1 MANIPTRA
9 LGRDGPQVQAVGLGL
24 MSIGGAY
31 GSAGSL
37 DDKVAILDHA
47 YSTGQWFWDTADLYA
62 DSEDVVGEWV
72 KRTGKRN
79 DIFLATKFG
88 CIMEAS
94 GALSGIRSDPE
105 YVKEACKKSL
115 QRLGVDTIDLY
126 YCHRVDEITPIE
138 KTVEAMVEL
147 KNEGKIRYI
156 GLSEVSAATLRRAHA
171 VHPITA
177 LQIEYSPFAIDIESP
192 QTDLLKTCRELG
204 IAVVA
209 YSPIGRGLLTGDYQ
223 KFEDFAENDWRR
235 ILPKYQPE
243 HFPKIL
249 ELVEGVKK
257 VAQAHGATPSQVS
270 IAWLLAQ
277 GSDIIPIPG
286 TRSHQRIDENTNSA
300 LLKLSDE
307 ELKSIRELVER
318 TQVEGDRYAAVMN
331 INVVADTPPL

>member
-1 MANIPTRA
+1 MANIPTRT
-9 LGRDGPQVQAVGLGL
+9 LGRDGPQVPAVGLGL
-24 MSIGGAY
+24 MSIGGVY

-37 DDKVAILDHA
+37 EDKLAILDHA
-47 YSTGQWFWDTADLYA
+47 HATGQWNWDTADLYA

-72 KRTGKRN
+72 KRRGDKRN

-88 CIMEAS
+88 CIVEGS
-94 GALSGIRSDPE
+94 GALKGIRSDPE
-105 YVKEACKKSL
+105 YVKEACNKSL
-115 QRLGVDTIDLY
+115 GRLGVDTIDLY

-147 KNEGKIRYI
+147 KKQGKIRYI
-156 GLSEVSAATLRRAHA
+156 GLSEVSAASLRRAHA
-171 VHPITA
+171 VHPIAA
-177 LQIEYSPFAIDIESP
+177 LQIEYSPFALDIESP

-204 IAVVA
+204 VAVVA
-209 YSPIGRGLLTGDYQ
+209 YSPIGRGLLTGDFK
-223 KFEDFAENDWRR
+223 KFEDFPENDWRR

-243 HFPKIL
+243 HFPKIV

-286 TRSHQRIDENTNSA
+286 TRSHQRMDENTNSA

-307 ELKSIRELVER
+307 ELKDIRELVER
-318 TQVEGDRYAAVMN
+318 TKVEGDRYAA
-331 INVVADTPPL
+331 A